1 MGKKNQTTNH
11 YLTMLLGVTQIFG
24 MFRTPIHDSA
34 LLIAFIYFTFLML
47 IIHQITMLF
56 YFFQNQ

>member
-24 MFRTPIHDSA
+24 MFRTPIHVSA
-34 LLIAFIYFTFLML
+34 LLIAFIYFTLLML
-47 IIHQITMLF
+47 IIH
-56 YFFQNQ
+56 